1 MGQLVEIETIPVLT
15 FIANS
20 LRTPAKEECLH
31 TAVFTDVT
39 TAHHFKQKSQETK
52 LYDRNEID

>member
-1 MGQLVEIETIPVLT
+1 MEIETIPVLT

-20 LRTPAKEECLH
+20 LRTPTKEEGLR

-39 TAHHFKQKSQETK
+39 AAHRFKLKSQEIK
-52 LYDRNEID
+52 LYDRNGSD